1 MKSAFL
7 LGICLVS
14 TGLQASD
21 CEFEKNIDQTLDLSG
36 SEQLTV
42 LAAAGELGITGVKDS
57 SSASIRGRVCVS
69 EKEWLEQTQVR
80 TRDGKQAEIVVDL
93 PDFDGWGEYAYLDLE
108 LIVPESISLDVKDS
122 SGDIEI
128 ERVGELTLQDSSGD
142 IKITGSS
149 GSLGIRDSSGDI
161 VISDVEGSVT
171 IESDSSGDIRGKA
184 IEKNVLV
191 KNDSSG
197 DIRFNDVGQDFVVE
211 RDSSGDIYVDKVGG
225 DFNVI
230 RDGSGEI
237 SATNV
242 AGDVRVPDKKS

>member
-21 CEFEKNIDQTLDLSG
+21 CEYEKNIDQTLDLSG

-42 LAAAGELGITGVKDS
+42 LAAAGELGITGIRDS
-57 SSASIRGRVCVS
+57 NSASIKGRVCVS
-69 EKEWLEQTQVR
+69 EKEWLEQSQVR

-93 PDFDGWGEYAYLDLE
+93 PDYDSWGEYAYLDLKLE
-108 LIVPESISLDVKDS
+108 VPENISLNVKDS
-122 SGDIEI
+122 SGDIDI
-128 ERVGELTLQDSSGD
+128 DGVGELTLQDSSGD
-142 IKITGSS
+142 IEITATTGS
-149 GSLGIRDSSGDI
+149 LTIKDSSGDI

-184 IEKNVLV
+184 IENNVLV

-197 DIRFNDVGQDFVVE
+197 DIRFQDVGQDFIVE
-211 RDSSGDIYVDKVGG
+211 SDSSGDISADKVGG

-242 AGDVRVPDKKS
+242 EGDVRVPEKGS

>member
-42 LAAAGELGITGVKDS
+42 LAAAGELGITGVRDG

-93 PDFDGWGEYAYLDLE
+93 PDYDGWGEYAYLDLE
-108 LIVPESISLDVKDS
+108 LKVPENISLNVKDS
-122 SGDIEI
+122 SGDIDI
-128 ERVGELTLQDSSGD
+128 DKVGELTLQDSSGD
-142 IKITGSS
+142 IEITGTT
-149 GSLGIRDSSGDI
+149 GSLSIKDSSGDI
-161 VISDVEGSVT
+161 VISGVAGS
-171 IESDSSGDIRGKA
+171 I
-184 IEKNVLV
+184 
-191 KNDSSG
+191 
-197 DIRFNDVGQDFVVE
+197 DFPTT
-211 RDSSGDIYVDKVGG
+211 
-225 DFNVI
+225 
-230 RDGSGEI
+230 DGSTLKGYWDIFI
-237 SATNV
+237 SRLDTS
-242 AGDVRVPDKKS
+242 KKPANQ